1 MVRFVVILCCSFIC
15 AFSAPSTSVPTILS
29 LISEAKTAHLSTCKM
44 SLIILTSESFVG
56 QPLTSENNR
65 GKAYNRSLVISLYLQ
80 CIRYSCASN
89 VYLLIADACLQP
101 LTTVTFSVVIL
112 PHSLWFVA

>member
-15 AFSAPSTSVPTILS
+15 AFSASSTSVPTILS

-44 SLIILTSESFVG
+44 SLIIRTSESFVG

-65 GKAYNRSLVISLYLQ
+65 G
-80 CIRYSCASN
+80 
-89 VYLLIADACLQP
+89 
-101 LTTVTFSVVIL
+101 
-112 PHSLWFVA
+112 